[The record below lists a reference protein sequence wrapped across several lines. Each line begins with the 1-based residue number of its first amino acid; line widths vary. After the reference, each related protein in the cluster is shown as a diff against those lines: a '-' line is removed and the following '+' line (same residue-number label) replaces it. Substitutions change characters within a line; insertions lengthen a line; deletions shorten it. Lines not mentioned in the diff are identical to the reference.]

1 MAVTVRAWFHH
12 PLTRNSA
19 FMHLWAGQTAAQ
31 VGFQVGTLATSAIAI
46 SVLRASETQIGVLS
60 ALQTLAFLIVG
71 LPAGAWVD
79 GWRKRRVMTIA
90 GLARIGALI
99 SIPLAYVF
107 ATLTLT
113 HLMIVAALLGL
124 CTVFFDVAYQS
135 YVPIIASR
143 RYIGAA
149 NGRLEASYQV
159 GHAGG
164 PGLGGW
170 LLGLLAPPLVYLL
183 TALTYVFSTWA
194 IWRIATPEPAPTR
207 TGATLVAQIRE
218 GLAFVRGQRLLF
230 PLFSCIAA
238 AAFAAAGIQVLLPI
252 LVLRTLDMSATQLGL
267 LLSVGAIGGILGALT
282 RSAWMKHLGIGR
294 TIVVTSIIG
303 VAVLAAQPTAVHAPR
318 CGRSNHCS
326 LRHCL
331 LLFPHHLQRHP
342 DESASR
348 DLPAPHARTHE
359 RDLSLCRV
367 GRHAAGFPRVRRG
380 RLMDGGRG
388 RHVRLHCSGGRSQ
401 HRHGPHPRGSNPR
414 HQCHQHHPIM

>member
-79 GWRKRRVMTIA
+79 GWRKRRVMIIA
-90 GLARIGALI
+90 GLARIGALV

-135 YVPIIASR
+135 
-143 RYIGAA
+143 
-149 NGRLEASYQV
+149 EASYQV

-183 TALTYVFSTWA
+183 TALTYAFSTWA

-207 TGATLVAQIRE
+207 TEATLVAQIRE

-282 RSAWMKHLGIGR
+282 RSAWMKHLGIGH

-303 VAVLAAQPTAVHAPR
+303 VAVLAAQPAAVHAPAAAAAIIAVS
-318 CGRSNHCS
+318 GIVSSYFLTIYNVTQMS
-326 LRHCL
+326 LRQEICP
-331 LLFPHHLQRHP
+331 PHMLGRMNAIFRFAVWGVMP
-342 DESASR
+342 LGSLASGAAASWMGVEAAMYVFIALAVGASIAMGLTPAARIRGTSAINTV
-348 DLPAPHARTHE
+348 P
-359 RDLSLCRV
+359 
-367 GRHAAGFPRVRRG
+367 
-380 RLMDGGRG
+380 
-388 RHVRLHCSGGRSQ
+388 
-401 HRHGPHPRGSNPR
+401 
-414 HQCHQHHPIM
+414 